1 MTYEKDSTEDSFI
14 GLMRHLNLDD
24 AKFKSY
30 DNTSFERLSYDELS
44 DAKYNI
50 EEQLDTLSHML
61 FQEYRA
67 DMETSLVTEDGF
79 PRNDIDVVAVR
90 LIRIKIIRL
99 RNDLRSVYVNLEKSL
114 VERFNG
120 NKAQGAM
127 QESEV
132 SSQSPRMYTI
142 AFALVGEVV
151 ENGPA
156 HMSGL
161 KEGDRIISI
170 DNVHAG
176 NHRNLA
182 GVLQKV
188 QSNKEKEL
196 TVQLFRDNSRMTL
209 TLVPTDN
216 WEGNGLL
223 GCRLIPL

>member
-30 DNTSFERLSYDELS
+30 NITDFERFNFDELR
-44 DAKYNI
+44 DAKSNI
-50 EEQLDTLSHML
+50 EEQLDTLSHIL

-67 DMETSLVTEDGF
+67 DMETPLVTEDGF

-99 RNDLRSVYVNLEKSL
+99 RNDLKSVYINLEKSL
-114 VERFNG
+114 AERFNG
-120 NKAQGAM
+120 NKE
-127 QESEV
+127 QETIQRSEI
-132 SSQSPRMYTI
+132 SSQIPRTYTI

-156 HMSGL
+156 HISGL

-170 DNVHAG
+170 DDVHAG
-176 NHRNLA
+176 NHRRLA

-196 TVQLFRDNSRMTL
+196 SVQLFRDNSRMTL